1 MIAIAAAGFAAAGLC
16 AVYRVVR
23 GPSLADRVIAVE
35 VALVCLAGG
44 IVIDAVDRN
53 SHTLLAIITVI
64 ALVGLAGTFAASR
77 FQERDTDGA
86 EDRSADGC

>member
-1 MIAIAAAGFAAAGLC
+1 MIALAAAGFAAAGLC

-23 GPSLADRVIAVE
+23 GPSLADRVIGVE
-35 VALVCLAGG
+35 VALVSLAGG
-44 IVIDAVDRN
+44 IVIDATNRN

-77 FQERDTDGA
+77 FLERDASGA
-86 EDRSADGC
+86 NDRTTP

>member
-1 MIAIAAAGFAAAGLC
+1 MMALAAAGFAVAGLC
-16 AVYRVVR
+16 ALYRVVR
-23 GPSLADRVIAVE
+23 GPSLADRVIGVE

-44 IVIDAVDRN
+44 IVIDATNRD

-77 FQERDTDGA
+77 FLERDVDDA
-86 EDRSADGC
+86 ADGSTP

>member
-1 MIAIAAAGFAAAGLC
+1 MIALATAGFAAAGLC
-16 AVYRVVR
+16 AVYRIVR

-35 VALVCLAGG
+35 VALVSLAGG
-44 IVIDAVDRN
+44 IVIDAINRD

-77 FQERDTDGA
+77 FLERDTGGA
-86 EDRSADGC
+86 ANRTAP

>member
-1 MIAIAAAGFAAAGLC
+1 MIALAVAGFAAAGLC

-35 VALVCLAGG
+35 VALVSLAGG
-44 IVIDAVDRN
+44 IVIDATARD

-77 FQERDTDGA
+77 FLERDADDA
-86 EDRSADGC
+86 DDRTTP

>member
-1 MIAIAAAGFAAAGLC
+1 MIALAAAGFAVAGLC

-35 VALVCLAGG
+35 VALVSLAGG
-44 IVIDAVDRN
+44 IVIDAINRD

-77 FQERDTDGA
+77 FLERDVDGA
-86 EDRSADGC
+86 NDGTRP